1 MNLKEMLAAALK
13 RLEAAQTA
21 LNTGIGSVD
30 AVKTASAEVKE
41 LSAKLE
47 ALKES
52 ETITKAL
59 GEKKQEP
66 KDVPAKSLGAHVVK
80 TLGARL
86 KASRNSPQMT
96 DMSMTAPEFKAA
108 TDTHVTGTLPEH
120 LKPVT
125 IDRNIIREYEPPLR
139 VADFLGAG
147 ALDSPTL
154 VYFTEQLGAA
164 VEGAFTTVA
173 EEGKKPQLHFPGYKE
188 LTETVRKIAGY
199 IKLSTEML
207 EDEAFLVTE
216 INNRLLRELAKF
228 EENQLLHGDGQGT
241 NVLGLLN
248 REGLQKLESKADLV
262 DDIYRACSK
271 VAETTGLEADGILI
285 NPADY
290 QELRLKKDTNGQYLA
305 GGPFTGQYGVGGI
318 LQNPPLWGKT
328 TIVTPAIEKG
338 KVLVGAG
345 KQAATVYHK
354 GGVAVRTAFQN
365 EDDFTHNRVTILAEE
380 RLALAVYMPS
390 AFCLLEKTAA

>member
-21 LNTGIGSVD
+21 LNTGDGSVD
-30 AVKTASAEVKE
+30 AVKAAGAEVKE

-47 ALKES
+47 ALQES

-59 GEKKQEP
+59 GEKKQDA

-80 TLGARL
+80 TAGAKL
-86 KASRNSPQMT
+86 KTAKASGQMSA
-96 DMSMTAPEFKAA
+96 MSITTPEFKAA
-108 TDTHVTGTLPEH
+108 TDPHLSGNLPEL

-125 IDRNIIREYEPPLR
+125 IDQNIVREYEPPLR

-154 VYFTEQLGAA
+154 VYFKEKLGEA
-164 VEGAFTTVA
+164 VEGAFTTVG
-173 EEGKKPQLHFPGYKE
+173 EGAKKPQLHFPNYE
-188 LTETVRKIAGY
+188 QVTETVKKIAGY
-199 IKLSTEML
+199 IKLSTEMVD
-207 EDEAFLVTE
+207 DEAFLVTE

-228 EENQLLHGDGQGT
+228 EEHQLLSGDGQGT

-248 REGLQKLESKADLV
+248 REGLQKVQSKTDLV
-262 DDIYRACSK
+262 DDIYRACAQ

-290 QELRLKKDTNGQYLA
+290 QEIRLKKDTNGQYFA
-305 GGPFTGQYGVGGI
+305 GGPFAGQYGNGGV
-318 LQNPPLWGKT
+318 LQDPPLWGKT

-345 KQAATVYHK
+345 KTAATVYRK

-365 EDDFTHNRVTILAEE
+365 EDDFVKNLVTILAEE

-390 AFCLLEKTAA
+390 AFCLVEKTAA

>member
-21 LNTGIGSVD
+21 LNTGNGSVQN
-30 AVKTASAEVKE
+30 VKAASAEVKE

-47 ALKES
+47 ALQES

-59 GEKKQEP
+59 GEKKQQHA
-66 KDVPAKSLGAHVVK
+66 DSPAKSLGGHVAK
-80 TLGARL
+80 TIGAKL
-86 KASRNSPQMT
+86 KAARESRQMT
-96 DMSMTAPEFKAA
+96 DMSITAPEYKAA
-108 TDTHVTGTLPEH
+108 SDSHLTGTLPEH

-125 IDRNIIREYEPPLR
+125 IDRNIVTEYEAPLR

-147 ALDSPTL
+147 TLDSPTL
-154 VYFTEQLGAA
+154 VYFKEKLGAA

-173 EEGKKPQLHFPGYKE
+173 EAGKKPQLHFPPFE
-188 LTETVRKIAGY
+188 EVTETVKKIAGY

-228 EENQLLHGDGQGT
+228 EENQLLSGDGQGS
-241 NVLGLLN
+241 NVLGLLK
-248 REGLQKLESKADLV
+248 REGLQKMESKTDLV
-262 DDIYRACSK
+262 EDIYKACAK

-290 QELRLKKDTNGQYLA
+290 QEIRLKKDQNGQYFA
-305 GGPFTGQYGVGGI
+305 GGPFAGQYGNGGI
-318 LQNPPLWGKT
+318 MQNPSLWGKN

-345 KQAATVYHK
+345 KSAATVYRK
-354 GGVAVRTAFQN
+354 GGVAVRTAYQN
-365 EDDFTHNRVTILAEE
+365 EDDFVHNLVTILAEE
-380 RLALAVYMPS
+380 RLALAVRRPS
-390 AFCLLEKTAA
+390 AFCLVEKTAS